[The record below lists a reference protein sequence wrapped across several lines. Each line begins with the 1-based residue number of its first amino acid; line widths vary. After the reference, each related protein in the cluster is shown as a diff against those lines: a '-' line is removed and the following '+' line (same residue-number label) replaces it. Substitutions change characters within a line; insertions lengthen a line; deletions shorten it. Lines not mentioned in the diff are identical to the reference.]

1 MRFTC
6 LLLLSLCAS
15 CSTYTKR
22 KSTYEENLSVC
33 TKKAGHVPKGA
44 DTTSLKVAEARD
56 IFEEQIRDCLVGSVG
71 PVLKV
76 KTNQGDSIST
86 TPAKGKAMVLFFW
99 WVTPGGPIEFDKA
112 DAELFAAMKDL
123 YQQFHHQ
130 VAFIGFP
137 FNDSLTS
144 TKYLQKHPLN
154 FPQVLGK
161 DIAAKES
168 FFTQNT
174 YPYTMFINT
183 QGRIV
188 KLRAGSYT
196 KRALIMEEYSTL
208 IQACLNNT
216 KAQHSGRHGQQEL
229 AKHTLPSENQETQER
244 LKLP

>member
-1 MRFTC
+1 MRFSC

-15 CSTYTKR
+15 CSTKP
-22 KSTYEENLSVC
+22 KGTYEENLAVC
-33 TKKAGHVPKGA
+33 TKEVSRVPKGA
-44 DTTSLKVAEARD
+44 DTTNLKVAEAQN
-56 IFEEQIRDCLVGSVG
+56 ISEEQIRDCLIGSVG
-71 PVLKV
+71 PVFKV
-76 KTNQGDSIST
+76 KANQGDSISS

-99 WVTPGGPIEFDKA
+99 WVTPGGPTEFEEA

-130 VAFIGFP
+130 VDFIGFP

-144 TKYLQKHPLN
+144 TNYLQQHPLD

-168 FFTQNT
+168 FLTQNT

-196 KRALIMEEYSTL
+196 KRGLIMEEYSTL

-216 KAQHSGRHGQQEL
+216 KAQYSRRYGQKEL
-229 AKHTLPSENQETQER
+229 AKHTLPSENQ
-244 LKLP
+244 